1 MKKRKAFHTRRDSHG
16 APTMAIEADILIIG
30 GGIVGLGTAF
40 SLLEAGYAPQQL
52 ILVES
57 SSDLLSG
64 ASGGNSGILHTGII
78 ESSYLLTDPSKG
90 IFLCW

>member
-1 MKKRKAFHTRRDSHG
+1 
-16 APTMAIEADILIIG
+16 MAMEADILIIG

-52 ILVES
+52 ILAES

-78 ESSYLLTDPSKG
+78 ASSYLDPSVKRKLNG
-90 IFLCW
+90 FCFGGVARI